1 MKNVST
7 ILSIVALAGVAGLF
21 VLHFTNGK
29 SSPKPLGGTA
39 NADSHTHGQIGYFEM
54 DSVEQH
60 YNFIKAVRE
69 QLKKEEDNI
78 STELGGLK
86 KNYMGRIQQLQA
98 KAPTMSQQEGEAAQA
113 EINQMQMTLQQREA
127 QLTQNLQEKQ
137 FKKMKEIND
146 KIAEFLKSY
155 NSSKKF
161 AYIISRS
168 PGDFVYFADSTYNI
182 TDDVIKGLNATYKP
196 QQ

>member
-69 QLKKEEDNI
+69 QLKK
-78 STELGGLK
+78 K
-86 KNYMGRIQQLQA
+86 KTI
-98 KAPTMSQQEGEAAQA
+98 
-113 EINQMQMTLQQREA
+113 
-127 QLTQNLQEKQ
+127 
-137 FKKMKEIND
+137 
-146 KIAEFLKSY
+146 FLL
-155 NSSKKF
+155 NSV
-161 AYIISRS
+161 A
-168 PGDFVYFADSTYNI
+168 
-182 TDDVIKGLNATYKP
+182 
-196 QQ
+196 

>member
-1 MKNVST
+1 MKNIST

-21 VLHFTNGK
+21 VMHFNNGQSSAKSAGTNAQ
-29 SSPKPLGGTA
+29 T
-39 NADSHTHGQIGYFEM
+39 DSHTHGQIGYFEM

-60 YNFIKAVRE
+60 YNYIKAVRE
-69 QLKKEEDNI
+69 QLKKDEDNI
-78 STELGGLK
+78 SAELGGLK

-146 KIAEFLKSY
+146 KIAEFLKTY
-155 NSSKKF
+155 NGNKKF

-168 PGDFVYFADSTYNI
+168 PGDFVYFADSAYNI
-182 TDDVIKGLNATYKP
+182 TDDVIKGLNATYTP
-196 QQ
+196 QK

>member
-7 ILSIVALAGVAGLF
+7 ILSILSLAGVAGLF
-21 VLHFTNGK
+21 VMQFAGGSSTSK
-29 SSPKPLGGTA
+29 SA
-39 NADSHTHGQIGYFEM
+39 NAAAKTDSHTHGQVGYFEM
-54 DSVEQH
+54 DSIEQH
-60 YNFIKAVRE
+60 YAFVKNVRD
-69 QLKKEEDNI
+69 QLKKDEDNI
-78 STELGGLK
+78 TAELGGMK

-127 QLTQNLQEKQ
+127 KLTQDLQEKQ
-137 FKKMKEIND
+137 FKMMKEIND
-146 KIAEFLKSY
+146 KIADFLKTF
-155 NSSKKF
+155 NANKKY

-182 TDDVIKGLNATYKP
+182 TDEVIKGLNAAYK
-196 QQ
+196 Q

>member
-1 MKNVST
+1 M
-7 ILSIVALAGVAGLF
+7 
-21 VLHFTNGK
+21 
-29 SSPKPLGGTA
+29 
-39 NADSHTHGQIGYFEM
+39 
-54 DSVEQH
+54 
-60 YNFIKAVRE
+60 
-69 QLKKEEDNI
+69 